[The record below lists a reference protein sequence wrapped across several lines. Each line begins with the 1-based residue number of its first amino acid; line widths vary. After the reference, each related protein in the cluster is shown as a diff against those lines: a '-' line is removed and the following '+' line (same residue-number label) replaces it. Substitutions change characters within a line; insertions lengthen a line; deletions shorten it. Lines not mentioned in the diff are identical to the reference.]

1 MAVQSA
7 PVLPQTPNVGLVL
20 MSTTATAS
28 TFVTAYTG
36 GPNGSKITAISAV
49 NSSTAIINL
58 LGAINSAAT
67 NFIFNAVSLVSNAGI
82 NGSLSPGSLMGS
94 FQAID
99 GDGNPYLFLA
109 SSAQTLNVTI
119 TSSVPT
125 TGGFVAVTVTAADF

>member
-7 PVLPQTPNVGLVL
+7 PVLPQTPNVGVTQLT
-20 MSTTATAS
+20 TTAAAN

-36 GPNGSKITAISAV
+36 GANGSKITAISAV
-49 NSSTAIINL
+49 NSSTSTINL

-67 NFIFNAVSLVSNAGI
+67 NFVFNAVSLVSNAGI
-82 NGSLSPGSLMGS
+82 NGTTSPGSLMGS

-109 SSAQTLNVTI
+109 SSAQTLTVTI
-119 TSSVPT
+119 TSSIPT